1 MEAEALERMKEAA
14 EVEEE
19 MLRGLQRALA
29 ARDRRPALQKSSIC
43 SRSYFAVVMVF
54 VHVYILNVIA
64 LLLYV
69 HYSNDS
75 PNPQQEGPAASRDPQ
90 PPPSPRD
97 PRHQSLPYLHLPRLE
112 GIKVGHVQKVE
123 LVPETVHYMKTLSL
137 KPLLFEIPGFLSEEE
152 CKLVIHLAKL
162 KGLQE
167 SHINT
172 VTNYQ
177 EMIDEMELTKEDI
190 FHVLDHNQDG
200 QLQINEVLTH
210 LRFGNGIWMTP
221 RSIRELF
228 TGLNADSDG
237 NGLLS
242 LEEFERMNGNEFW
255 KYLHRQEVKKSD
267 LIRNS
272 QHTWLYQG
280 EGAHQVLR
288 VLRQRVSKLTQLPAD
303 VVENSEP
310 LQVVRYEQGGH
321 YHAHYDSA
329 PIYPETNCYH
339 TKIVANE
346 TSALDTSCRYVTV
359 LFYLN
364 NVLKG
369 GETAF
374 PVADN
379 RTYEELAL
387 IQNDVDLR
395 DTRRHCDKGNLRVN
409 PVQGTAVL
417 WYNYLSDGKGW
428 VGDVDEFS
436 LHGGCVVMQG
446 TKWIANNW
454 INVDPDKQRQI
465 RYLQMMANYSEED
478 KDNEEEEGQ
487 EAGEGREEKQAGWSA
502 HDANKDLHV
511 DL

>member
-1 MEAEALERMKEAA
+1 
-14 EVEEE
+14 

-237 NGLLS
+237 NGEGLLS

-288 VLRQRVSKLTQLPAD
+288 VLRQSKHMPRGTSLLCLGDVGCNKNCGKESTKFILKMRMEEASVLGVLIKKMD
-303 VVENSEP
+303 VVLNAFPASDGRG
-310 LQVVRYEQGGH
+310 VKC
-321 YHAHYDSA
+321 
-329 PIYPETNCYH
+329 I
-339 TKIVANE
+339 
-346 TSALDTSCRYVTV
+346 SCGKKAVCFKGLCYVTV

>member
-288 VLRQRVSKLTQLPAD
+288 VLRQS
-303 VVENSEP
+303 
-310 LQVVRYEQGGH
+310 
-321 YHAHYDSA
+321 
-329 PIYPETNCYH
+329 
-339 TKIVANE
+339 
-346 TSALDTSCRYVTV
+346 YVTV